1 MCLSRD
7 SGGSRLTFLSF
18 SRMDDYNDPVHL
30 ERIST
35 LNFFQVEDLGAI
47 LPKGQRSLN
56 YTLEDYRTNEWYY
69 SWLPYTNLQQDKLT
83 TYQASTV
90 PCAIIV

>member
-1 MCLSRD
+1 
-7 SGGSRLTFLSF
+7 
-18 SRMDDYNDPVHL
+18 MDDYNDPVHL

-56 YTLEDYRTNEWYY
+56 YTLEDYRINEWYY
-69 SWLPYTNLQQDKLT
+69 SWLPYVNRQQDELT
-83 TYQASTV
+83 TYQVGPYVCVCLTV
-90 PCAIIV
+90 LYL